1 VTLSEQRRIKALL
14 PLQLSTAA
22 TVLTAVW
29 ALTATAAS
37 PGLGSLMIFVVLS
50 GLAASGIGVW
60 RQSRS
65 GWVVSILI
73 VGAFF
78 LGLGRVM
85 GASVGAML
93 YPPELTH
100 NTQVLLAATFVWAAI
115 ACCFDLTRPGPAYFA
130 AALTFG
136 AFGLLGPENL
146 NAELLVSFY
155 SFCLAATFVLGY
167 GRRLEDDG
175 ESGKRAAREVALQ
188 ARPLALSAGLVLVLA
203 GLGATLL
210 GSALYRVTPNLVAEI
225 RGPVGSMISSLT
237 LPSYAQ
243 VGAASFAVG
252 KGPVSLSDRPV
263 MLIHAPSGHLW
274 RGAVYDEYTGAGWD
288 QSLRRRDPATFDVAT
303 GRWETWWRGH
313 PRARTDLLQDVE
325 LLNGSGYLL
334 IAAAEPEAVRFP
346 PTVAWALA
354 DVRFDAYNCGHFA
367 PFLAAPTHIDRYT
380 VWSRVSDA
388 TPEQL
393 ANAST
398 DYPQRLRER
407 YVSLPLRTEANVK
420 RISDHIVG
428 ANTNPYAKARA
439 IEGFLRANYMY
450 TTEGPYIPASR
461 DAVVEFL
468 TSDRRGACDLFASA
482 FVVLARAQGI
492 PARIATGYATGEYS
506 REYGAFVVRESDAHA
521 WAEVYFPGYG
531 WISFDPTAGASR
543 QPRSLLVLL
552 RIGAY
557 GRFVSAALK
566 RSAPLILGGLLLV
579 WVATSVLGLNLR
591 RAARRLRQRSPTDAL
606 ADTYLKA
613 CALFGRRGCPRPQ
626 FLAPGEFLQEASTRM
641 GEDRPLAVSGLRRL
655 TEVFVRARYGPGP
668 PSTDD
673 LREARSALRRIHLGL
688 RRRRPRDAPATPA
701 A

>member
-1 VTLSEQRRIKALL
+1 VTPSATSRIRALL

-29 ALTATAAS
+29 ALAATASS
-37 PGLGSLMIFVVLS
+37 PGLGPLMALVVLA
-50 GLAASGIGVW
+50 GLAASGIAVW
-60 RQSRS
+60 RGSRS
-65 GWVVSILI
+65 GWVVSLLI
-73 VGAFF
+73 VVAFF

-130 AALTFG
+130 AALAFG
-136 AFGLLGPENL
+136 AFGLLGPENID
-146 NAELLVSFY
+146 AEMLVSFY

-167 GRRLEDDG
+167 GRRLEAHE
-175 ESGKRAAREVALQ
+175 ESGRGPAREVALQ

-203 GLGATLL
+203 GLGAMVL
-210 GSALYRVTPNLVAEI
+210 GSALYRVTPSLFARI
-225 RGPVGSMISSLT
+225 RGPVGSLMSHVT
-237 LPSYAQ
+237 AATYAQ
-243 VGAASFAVG
+243 VGVSSFSVG

-263 MLIHAPSGHLW
+263 MLIRARSGRLW
-274 RGAVYDEYTGAGWD
+274 RGAVYDQYTGAGWD
-288 QSLRRRDPATFDVAT
+288 QSMPWGNPATFHPAT
-303 GRWETWWRGH
+303 GRWTTWRLGH
-313 PRARTDLLQDVE
+313 PQARTDLVQRVQFLGVVSS
-325 LLNGSGYLL
+325 LV

-346 PTVAWALA
+346 PTAAWDTLGVA
-354 DVRFDAYNCGHFA
+354 FDAYNCGHFSTGHA
-367 PFLAAPTHIDRYT
+367 MGDSAYT

-393 ANAST
+393 ASAPT
-398 DYPQRLRER
+398 DYPQAIRER
-407 YVSLPLRTEANVK
+407 YLSLPLSTEANVK
-420 RISDHIVG
+420 RISDRIVG
-428 ANTNPYAKARA
+428 TSTNPYAKAKA
-439 IEGFLRANYMY
+439 IERFLRANYTY
-450 TTEGPYIPASR
+450 TTEGPYIPATR

-482 FVVLARAQGI
+482 FVVLARAQGV

-506 REYGAFVVRESDAHA
+506 PEHRGFVVRENDAHA
-521 WAEVYFPGYG
+521 WAEVYLPSYG
-531 WISFDPTAGASR
+531 WIAFDPTAGASR
-543 QPRSLLVLL
+543 EPRSLLVLL
-552 RIGAY
+552 KIGAY

-591 RAARRLRQRSPTDAL
+591 RAVRRLRRRTPTDAL
-606 ADTYLKA
+606 ADTYVSA
-613 CALFGRRGCPRPQ
+613 CAMFGRRGCPRLQ
-626 FLAPGEFLQEASTRM
+626 WLAPGEFLQEASARM
-641 GEDRPLAVSGLRRL
+641 GKDRPLAVSSLRQL

-673 LREARSALRRIHLGL
+673 LREARGALRRIHLGL
-688 RRRRPRDAPATPA
+688 RRRHRRDAPASPDA
-701 A
+701 